1 MESDEPQR
9 FFLAFFKSIRIPKAL
24 FARTARDT
32 YEWGNNGELERIT
45 EDHYSQTLYSYHFG
59 EGNDAGKFMQDIEA
73 DGIASLYGKSWSE
86 WYIVEE
92 SWRKRTRKYSSPDDA
107 KRNQFTILGLLMS
120 VFPDAWSEIAWEEI
134 EAQLWDVAETTC
146 VPFLSVLTTTDIE
159 DYLAY
164 SSRHQQK
171 RQYLI
176 SLLKFLLRLSLVLEK
191 RTPPNFKSLICGGI
205 CLLRTSELETAG
217 DVSYLELLQSIIC
230 ILSTNYNQ
238 PWAARKEL
246 MALKT
251 NSSKRSNAAI
261 GFAFASLPLS
271 WAKSKTEMQ
280 WLPNEAPSTIEVI
293 AYALLAGVSSAETIS
308 TPSLQTLS
316 LESRVLVAF
325 CEAKRKSFSPAYL
338 LLRESFA
345 ELTNSYGRSSMEY
358 LLAGTAL
365 VSCCNEGFGG
375 HAAEIIANSVFP
387 SLYGPDGV
395 PVKVEFPQQTFP
407 MVAIAD
413 CLLGQS
419 KFDEAREILLR
430 VLEYPLMD
438 FNLSNI
444 AICTELRLL
453 KMSRRQRKA
462 PSDPEDWERL
472 GRVFS
477 QFDVATD
484 SIKYECLEE
493 LVSFLSVLKP
503 RDKPPQ
509 IFEIVKVVNN
519 YHIEE
524 YKGSADSKKNLVSNI
539 ESLQLYKNELN
550 LFTILGPQL
559 HYCRKMRDRFPH
571 ATVDFIER
579 IGAANWQR
587 FQRIQGLM
595 EPVNV
600 MDVTVDTAASKFQD
614 SGLGSSLGSE
624 LSGNHILGIQQ
635 DAKSVV
641 SIRSFMGKE
650 QGATTLQ
657 SMPPEDSEGNRI
669 CYICQKTLKDVH
681 HESQWKRHAFS
692 DLRPYVCIV
701 EDCKANSVQFASRSE
716 FAAHLTEHQSYK
728 TWRCHANFVRHI
740 CHHLEET
747 SLSAIPR
754 EEDEF
759 DDDDGEGMSW
769 EENSPGDVDKTEI
782 ERAAV
787 EEILQKPQP
796 DPTTKPSKDEWDF
809 AVEEIP
815 EESRPEPVME
825 HNKYE
830 EGWGASWG
838 ASTLTKD
845 KKKKYDKKKSRRV
858 ASTDDWLGWQ
868 YDYDKGCYVNSRIN
882 SDGEMETVDGG
893 QCSPLEAQPVGLEEG
908 LDQFSLFPDEPELEA
923 AETTPR
929 VITPGAGGSKN
940 IEAATEYYARKD
952 IRRDEKKDGRGNETP
967 NNRLATYFVPATGI
981 DMEVIATD
989 IPRYLGSDA
998 LVKPGERKNFKG
1010 EYIQGYF
1017 ITAYRAPTTQ
1027 HRTIHKL
1034 HVVLLMDV
1042 VETLISTN
1050 QGTPNSTSHNSQ
1062 FLVMRAPDN
1071 ARPNYAIDQD
1081 FLSSLNTPHSAIYS
1095 GQPSPSPGP
1104 YPGPSNARSEYLTAY
1119 GTPKGGYD
1127 DDILYDPSEG

>member
-9 FFLAFFKSIRIPKAL
+9 FFLAFFKCIRIPKAL

-59 EGNDAGKFMQDIEA
+59 EGNDARKFMQDIEA

-134 EAQLWDVAETTC
+134 EAQLWEVAETTC
-146 VPFLSVLTTTDIE
+146 VPFLSVLTTADIE

-164 SSRHQQK
+164 SSRQCNLPTIG
-171 RQYLI
+171 Y
-176 SLLKFLLRLSLVLEK
+176 
-191 RTPPNFKSLICGGI
+191 T
-205 CLLRTSELETAG
+205 ELETTG

-271 WAKSKTEMQ
+271 WATSKTEMQ
-280 WLPNEAPSTIEVI
+280 WLPNEAPSTIEVM

-308 TPSLQTLS
+308 TLSLQNLS

-365 VSCCNEGFGG
+365 VSCCNEGLGG

-407 MVAIAD
+407 MMAIAD

-438 FNLSNI
+438 FNLPNI

-462 PSDPEDWERL
+462 PSDSEDWERL

-477 QFDVATD
+477 QFDVVTD

-595 EPVNV
+595 EPVNL

-641 SIRSFMGKE
+641 SIRSFMETE

-728 TWRCHANFVRHI
+728 TWRCTKCDTSSQSFDFIQDHVARNHPLSTPAQQGCQIEELSHLRDLSTQRCPFCNDIPGHANFVGHI

-754 EEDEF
+754 EEDEI

-769 EENSPGDVDKTEI
+769 EGNLPGDVDKTEV

-787 EEILQKPQP
+787 EGILQKPQP
-796 DPTTKPSKDEWDF
+796 DPITEPSKDEWDF

-825 HNKYE
+825 HDNDE
-830 EGWGASWG
+830 ERRGGSWDDEERRG
-838 ASTLTKD
+838 GSWDASTSTKN
-845 KKKKYDKKKSRRV
+845 KKKKYDKKSRRRV
-858 ASTDDWLGWQ
+858 AS
-868 YDYDKGCYVNSRIN
+868 
-882 SDGEMETVDGG
+882 
-893 QCSPLEAQPVGLEEG
+893 
-908 LDQFSLFPDEPELEA
+908 F
-923 AETTPR
+923 
-929 VITPGAGGSKN
+929 
-940 IEAATEYYARKD
+940 
-952 IRRDEKKDGRGNETP
+952 
-967 NNRLATYFVPATGI
+967 
-981 DMEVIATD
+981 
-989 IPRYLGSDA
+989 
-998 LVKPGERKNFKG
+998 
-1010 EYIQGYF
+1010 
-1017 ITAYRAPTTQ
+1017 
-1027 HRTIHKL
+1027 
-1034 HVVLLMDV
+1034 
-1042 VETLISTN
+1042 
-1050 QGTPNSTSHNSQ
+1050 
-1062 FLVMRAPDN
+1062 
-1071 ARPNYAIDQD
+1071 
-1081 FLSSLNTPHSAIYS
+1081 
-1095 GQPSPSPGP
+1095 
-1104 YPGPSNARSEYLTAY
+1104 
-1119 GTPKGGYD
+1119 
-1127 DDILYDPSEG
+1127 